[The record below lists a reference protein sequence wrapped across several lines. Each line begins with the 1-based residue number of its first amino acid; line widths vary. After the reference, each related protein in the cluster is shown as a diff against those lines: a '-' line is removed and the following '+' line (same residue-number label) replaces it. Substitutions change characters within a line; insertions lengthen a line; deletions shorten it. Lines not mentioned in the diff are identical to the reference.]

1 MTWGDS
7 VAKRR
12 LNLSTPRDIRKSANR
27 VANMLLNGEIG
38 AKAGQAIISAC
49 KVCLESI
56 RTDEQ
61 GKRLDELEELVE
73 QVTKGGTSRHW

>member
-1 MTWGDS
+1 M
-7 VAKRR
+7 AKRR
-12 LNLSTPRDIRKSANR
+12 LKFDTPSDIRKSAAR

-49 KVCLESI
+49 KVCLDSI

-61 GKRLDELEELVE
+61 QKKLDELEKLVG
-73 QVTKGGTSRHW
+73 QLTKQ